1 MINKRII
8 TAKINFM
15 KKYLNDKIVN
25 IVESVVAIGLVVFT
39 IVSTIILAFIMYML
53 PIAIPVIAV
62 CYILKWLG
70 VITF

>member
-1 MINKRII
+1 
-8 TAKINFM
+8 M